1 MRWHR
6 HRKTDRTTL
15 EEHTEAHQALHK
27 AEEDLDEA
35 RDRNQEIVI
44 VVKKVTEY
52 GRRNNFTEMI
62 SEALRG
68 TRP

>member
-1 MRWHR
+1 MLWRR
-6 HRKTDRTTL
+6 HRKTDRETI
-15 EEHTEAHQALHK
+15 EEHVEAHQALHK
-27 AEEDLDEA
+27 AEDDLDEA
-35 RDRNQEIVI
+35 KGRNQEITV

>member
-1 MRWHR
+1 MFWRR
-6 HRKTDRTTL
+6 HRKTDRSTL
-15 EEHTEAHQALHK
+15 EEHTEAHKALHK
-27 AEEDLDEA
+27 AEDDLGQA
-35 RDRNQEIVI
+35 QDRNQEITV